1 MSDRASDVLRSD
13 MVRRVESA
21 IINVSLSP
29 TGHGGMLPR
38 YPGSAQTG
46 CANRLACRNH
56 RYSDPAGPAAREA
69 SAPAETDR
77 SATIENEIQQSLASV
92 ETQVSTCRGQVKALE
107 DRKRVL
113 DVNPHRSRPYPGQSG
128 TSLQYRFDDSG
139 DLLLSPMPC
148 V

>member
-13 MVRRVESA
+13 MVRRVEST

-29 TGHGGMLPR
+29 TGHGGMLPT

-56 RYSDPAGPAAREA
+56 GCSDLADPAAREA
-69 SAPAETDR
+69 RDR
-77 SATIENEIQQSLASV
+77 GARTENEIQQSLASV
-92 ETQVSTCRGQVKALE
+92 ETQVSTCRSQVKALE
-107 DRKRVL
+107 DRKKVL

-139 DLLLSPMPC
+139 DFLLSPMPC